1 MKSKK
6 TNEIW
11 YEETF
16 CLQIAI
22 DSGFA
27 ESCSEL
33 RISKLSLSLLH
44 GYYETGNKLSDNKNC
59 SPAAGFRPF
68 VCMRTLA
75 NGPSSKHRGS
85 APAAAN
91 Y

>member
-1 MKSKK
+1 MTSNYKFNMKSKK

-33 RISKLSLSLLH
+33 RISKLSLSLLR
-44 GYYETGNKLSDNKNC
+44 GYYETGNKLSDN
-59 SPAAGFRPF
+59 AE
-68 VCMRTLA
+68 
-75 NGPSSKHRGS
+75 GPKL
-85 APAAAN
+85 
-91 Y
+91 